1 MAYLSELLSGLT
13 VTLELTVLSLLLGG
27 LLALVLTWTLDRR
40 VPMASQLVEVF
51 LVCFTGTPLLVQIF
65 LIYYGPAQFDWVKAS
80 PLWSLLKEP
89 WFCAVLALALIRP
102 RILPVCSKGPWM
114 RCRVVKFWL
123 ARHWA

>member
-51 LVCFTGTPLLVQIF
+51 LVCFTGTFPH
-65 LIYYGPAQFDWVKAS
+65 AS
-80 PLWSLLKEP
+80 AKNLCL
-89 WFCAVLALALIRP
+89 
-102 RILPVCSKGPWM
+102 KGPWM
-114 RCRVVKFWL
+114 RYRVAKFWL